1 MMKQSEDI
9 EIRTLK
15 IEDDGSVP
23 NNPDYPLLVYKNV
36 AAEGDA
42 EQILYEH
49 DWLGSW
55 RGKVY
60 TEHHYHSNTH
70 EVLVVGA
77 GQATLHL
84 GGGAGEKVTVEKG
97 DALILPAGFGHKYLE
112 GSEDFAVI
120 GAYPGGMEHDF
131 LCGRPEERPQNLENI
146 KEVPLPDQDPLFGA
160 DGPLFEY
167 WK

>member
-1 MMKQSEDI
+1 MKQPEDI
-9 EIRTLK
+9 EIRALK
-15 IEDDGSVP
+15 IGDDGSIP

-36 AAEGDA
+36 AADGDKT
-42 EQILYEH
+42 EKILHEH
-49 DWLGSW
+49 NWLGSW

-70 EVLVVGA
+70 EVLVVDA

-84 GGGAGEKVTVEKG
+84 GGQSGEKVTVEKG

-112 GSEDFAVI
+112 GTDDFAVI
-120 GAYPGGMEHDF
+120 GAYPDDREHDF
-131 LCGRPEERPQNLENI
+131 LYGKPEERPQNLENI
-146 KEVPLPDQDPLFGA
+146 REVPLPAQDPLFGA